1 MPGFTEYQKVTNT
14 DKKYASITQISI
26 LLLSEY
32 ANVEPVKQALKQY
45 KVWSDKSTIINGVAP
60 QLHFLITNKHSKWL
74 FSKIHKSKSKII

>member
-32 ANVEPVKQALKQY
+32 AVKQALKQY
-45 KVWSDKSTIINGVAP
+45 KVWSDKSTMINGVAP
-60 QLHFLITNKHSKWL
+60 QLHFLITNKHGKWL